1 MLVDIFRKRLA
12 YWLAC
17 SELKRRHHCCY
28 GIYHIFVFIS
38 LILVERLLNT
48 AMASTIKRG
57 IFVFGSLVSFL
68 HLVCA
73 MVLFSSIIIWLSLEF
88 TAPLPSALA
97 FVVGIPCLLCSVM
110 AILMLG
116 VRRHNSIFGTIF
128 LILAVVIIIAGVS
141 ILVPF
146 ALDYNHDQLD
156 LLGEICVDCS
166 YVGNR
171 TIVCQD
177 SCLDECC
184 FTQYSAPLIRIFLA
198 STIVALAV
206 SLVAIFTGIAH
217 LCWTLHN
224 PERRK
229 GQ

>member
-1 MLVDIFRKRLA
+1 MSI
-12 YWLAC
+12 C
-17 SELKRRHHCCY
+17 
-28 GIYHIFVFIS
+28 
-38 LILVERLLNT
+38 LILIATPLST
-48 AMASTIKRG
+48 AMALTVKKV

-68 HLVCA
+68 HLICA
-73 MVLFSSIIIWLSLEF
+73 MVLLSSIIIWLSLEF

-128 LILAVVIIIAGVS
+128 LILAVVIIIAGLS
-141 ILVPF
+141 ILIPF

-171 TIVCQD
+171 TMMCQD
-177 SCLDECC
+177 SCLHECC
-184 FTQYSAPLIRIFLA
+184 FTQYSAPLTRIFLA

-206 SLVAIFTGIAH
+206 SVVAILTGIAH
-217 LCWTLHN
+217 LCSTLNN

>member
-1 MLVDIFRKRLA
+1 M
-12 YWLAC
+12 
-17 SELKRRHHCCY
+17 
-28 GIYHIFVFIS
+28 FIS
-38 LILVERLLNT
+38 FLLVEALLRI
-48 AMASTIKRG
+48 AMAITIRKV
-57 IFVFGSLVSFL
+57 IFFFGSLVSFF

-73 MVLFSSIIIWLSLEF
+73 MVLFSSIIVWLSLEF

-97 FVVGIPCLLCSVM
+97 FVVGIPCLLSSVT

-146 ALDYNHDQLD
+146 TLDYNHDQLD
-156 LLGEICVDCS
+156 LLGDICIDCG
-166 YVGNR
+166 YVGNQ
-171 TIVCQD
+171 TMTCKD

-184 FTQYSAPLIRIFLA
+184 FTQYSAPLTRIFLL
-198 STIVALAV
+198 STLIALAV
-206 SLVAIFTGIAH
+206 SIIAIITGIAH
-217 LCWTLHN
+217 LCWMLNN